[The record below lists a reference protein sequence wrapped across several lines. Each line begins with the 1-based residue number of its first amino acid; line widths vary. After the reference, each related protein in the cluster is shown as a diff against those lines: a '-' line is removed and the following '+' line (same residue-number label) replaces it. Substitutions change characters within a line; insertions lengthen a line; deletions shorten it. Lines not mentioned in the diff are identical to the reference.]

1 MRIFAVL
8 VLLVSAAAWGQGERG
23 SIVGRVRDH
32 QSLARIPGISVV
44 IRNLTTKD
52 EREVSTSATGEYD
65 SLPLPPGR
73 YAVIVRHHE
82 FRGYAEQRQDVTLSA
97 GQRLELNFEVRK
109 HSLTG
114 AVVLGVLTL
123 LGWIGHRRITA
134 AWARRVVLA
143 ICIVMSIAFC
153 ISALLVPGATSVT
166 K

>member
-8 VLLVSAAAWGQGERG
+8 VLLVSAAAGGQGERG
-23 SIVGRVRDH
+23 SIVGQVRDR
-32 QSLARIPGISVV
+32 QSLAPIPGISVV
-44 IRNLTTKD
+44 IRNLATKD

-97 GQRLELNFEVRK
+97 GQRLELDFAVRK

-114 AVVLGVLTL
+114 AVVLGILAL
-123 LGWIGHRRITA
+123 LGWIEYRRVVA
-134 AWARRVVLA
+134 VWARRVLLA
-143 ICIVMSIAFC
+143 ICIVFCSAFLFQLYW
-153 ISALLVPGATSVT
+153 SLAPHP
-166 K
+166 